1 MKRIWDF
8 VSNRLKEPST
18 WRGVTVALT
27 AVGVDISP
35 EQTSA
40 IITAGVAI
48 FVAIEVFKKD
58 AKSADAK

>member
-1 MKRIWDF
+1 MKKIWDF

-27 AVGVDISP
+27 AVGVDINP
-35 EQTSA
+35 EQATA
-40 IITAGVAI
+40 IIGAGVAI
-48 FVAIEVFKKD
+48 FAAIEVFKKD